1 MTPKRPL
8 ESAFRRNA
16 RDDEIGLNLVG
27 DTRDF
32 RCGIACHDSR
42 MNFARPLQMEGDRL
56 QQPAARIPD
65 QSSLIFGDPVAIQ
78 GSGRLSLGKARHN
91 VHQRDAVTRI
101 GRQGKTP
108 IDRALG
114 CFTEVD
120 SDSNVAERQTDV
132 VGAAARRDNQDGL
145 CGLDG
150 NALGDRS
157 GPQAIEAGPLV
168 RAQYDQVGIQSTR
181 MQEDHSNWIAVLDA
195 HVEPDAG
202 TFSAAPQLCGQRET
216 CASPPLERL
225 GCRHGVDDRELGAIP
240 PAERERLV
248 KGGTGRF
255 GEIDGGENPRK
266 RGHDVGLLPL
276 SRGKNPPTSRAR
288 AYFGKCV
295 F

>member
-1 MTPKRPL
+1 M
-8 ESAFRRNA
+8 
-16 RDDEIGLNLVG
+16 
-27 DTRDF
+27 
-32 RCGIACHDSR
+32 
-42 MNFARPLQMEGDRL
+42 
-56 QQPAARIPD
+56 
-65 QSSLIFGDPVAIQ
+65 
-78 GSGRLSLGKARHN
+78 
-91 VHQRDAVTRI
+91 HQRDAVTRI

-202 TFSAAPQLCGQRET
+202 TFRAAPQLCGQRET